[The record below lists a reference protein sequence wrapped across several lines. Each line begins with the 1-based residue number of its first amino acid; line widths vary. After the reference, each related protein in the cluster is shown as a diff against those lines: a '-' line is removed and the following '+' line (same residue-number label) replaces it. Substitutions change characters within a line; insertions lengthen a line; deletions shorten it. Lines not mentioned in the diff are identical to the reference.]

1 MFLKLYLIHSF
12 GNLTLHVFHS
22 LEKTVAKLSFIR
34 AALRLLKDSL
44 FTMYFENIYK
54 ENDFRGGR
62 GPW

>member
-44 FTMYFENIYK
+44 FFFFIY
-54 ENDFRGGR
+54 NVF
-62 GPW
+62 